1 MLALN
6 CFCSTLMTKAFIQ
19 HFKQRFKEKYKRS
32 LIIFNCAGASIAP
45 TPYLQTYSASKIF
58 NEFMTMGLHHEIK
71 DDGVD
76 VMGIKSFGIKN
87 EKSQGE
93 NSILDQFLNVTA
105 EKSVKASL
113 DKC

>member
-1 MLALN
+1 
-6 CFCSTLMTKAFIQ
+6 
-19 HFKQRFKEKYKRS
+19 
-32 LIIFNCAGASIAP
+32 
-45 TPYLQTYSASKIF
+45 
-58 NEFMTMGLHHEIK
+58 MGLHHEIK

-93 NSILDQFLNVTA
+93 SSILDQFLNVTA